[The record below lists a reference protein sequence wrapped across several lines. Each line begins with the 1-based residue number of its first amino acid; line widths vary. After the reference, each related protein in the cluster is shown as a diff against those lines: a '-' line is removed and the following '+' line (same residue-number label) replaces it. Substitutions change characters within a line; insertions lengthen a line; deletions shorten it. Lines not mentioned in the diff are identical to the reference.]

1 MKLGSFNIKHDLE
14 IFLRVRI
21 SSLSEKLFS
30 DCLVHPFKIHFVTS
44 VSDFVYYYCQWFWR
58 FSSVLELQRVR
69 FPLISN
75 IFQRFNFPINFRKI
89 RNVFQSSLRHACS
102 STASFSALSV
112 SLICLYCIRSIHFPN
127 SLKTVSPKMLLN
139 FESGYQSTKYN
150 IITIRSQAGSHTIN
164 TVLCQNKSIVWKH
177 HRIQSMRF
185 TR

>member
-1 MKLGSFNIKHDLE
+1 MSFVAESYFASTAHVRSQIDGWNMKLGSFNIKHDLE

-69 FPLISN
+69 FPLISK

-89 RNVFQSSLRHACS
+89 RNMFFNLPWDMHAHQQQVFQ
-102 STASFSALSV
+102 
-112 SLICLYCIRSIHFPN
+112 HFLFP
-127 SLKTVSPKMLLN
+127 
-139 FESGYQSTKYN
+139 
-150 IITIRSQAGSHTIN
+150 
-164 TVLCQNKSIVWKH
+164 
-177 HRIQSMRF
+177 
-185 TR
+185 